1 MQLGGFP
8 AYLQTERKELLSD
21 LAVLYRDILVRY
33 GLRDEQ
39 SLKNLMTFLTG
50 NVGNLITGNK
60 LTQTIRVKSAKTVL
74 D

>member
-1 MQLGGFP
+1 
-8 AYLQTERKELLSD
+8 LQTERKELLSD

-39 SLKNLMTFLTG
+39 SLKNLMTFLMG

>member
-1 MQLGGFP
+1 M
-8 AYLQTERKELLSD
+8 QTERKELLSD

>member
-1 MQLGGFP
+1 
-8 AYLQTERKELLSD
+8 LQTERKELLSD

>member
-1 MQLGGFP
+1 M
-8 AYLQTERKELLSD
+8 QTERKELLSD

-33 GLRDEQ
+33 GLRDEL
-39 SLKNLMTFLTG
+39 SLKNLMTFLMG